1 MDAVGLVLLAGVID
15 VRLLRLLYLELLLY
29 RRLNDLM
36 LGLACDKGVSG
47 ALKVLVDLLGE
58 LEMKSG
64 LFLGF

>member
-1 MDAVGLVLLAGVID
+1 M
-15 VRLLRLLYLELLLY
+15 RLLRLLYLELLLY

-47 ALKVLVDLLGE
+47 ALKVLADLLGE